1 MPSQVPRVNEPPAVE
16 VVGGQGET
24 VGASDLDDRGE
35 GAPAAEGDGGAA
47 GDGARRRRGAGGAWQ
62 GAAPPPRPP
71 PPAHGP
77 AGTAALARA
86 GPSERV
92 RADAVAEALCYS
104 ARLDADRGDDPGVDD
119 GDRRRERAPPP
130 PVESVAESSSI
141 IQWPLEERRAES
153 TGGRW
158 RRRPRSCLRSIFVRA
173 GAEAAKG
180 RAVAAGRGSPQ

>member
-1 MPSQVPRVNEPPAVE
+1 MC
-16 VVGGQGET
+16 T
-24 VGASDLDDRGE
+24 VGWANAHTISGCRGI
-35 GAPAAEGDGGAA
+35 APAT
-47 GDGARRRRGAGGAWQ
+47 ARTG
-62 GAAPPPRPP
+62 
-71 PPAHGP
+71 
-77 AGTAALARA
+77 L
-86 GPSERV
+86 SERV

-158 RRRPRSCLRSIFVRA
+158 RRRPWSCLRSIVVRA

-180 RAVAAGRGSPQ
+180 RAVAAGRGLPQ